1 VPAASSK
8 EYARE
13 KNSIGFSFSS
23 NLKMEMISFF
33 AQRKRGKMGEGGGNL
48 LNPLV
53 ATTNADK
60 SWTSSQIAFL
70 KTKSKNKSFPY
81 FF

>member
-33 AQRKRGKMGEGGGNL
+33 AQRKRGKMGEGGE
-48 LNPLV
+48 
-53 ATTNADK
+53 
-60 SWTSSQIAFL
+60 SF
-70 KTKSKNKSFPY
+70 KSFGRHNERR
-81 FF
+81 